1 MSSRLKISFDES
13 IANDHVICWGITVA
27 LLKKSLFGKTPEER
41 RKNIQKKVLQAVEEL
56 GIEGEFRI
64 SLLSAWVRYYVFKL
78 ETEDERYVLNILSPN
93 SPIESFRRVL
103 DPLKEIF
110 EKYSENIAKPVKYT
124 DEFMLQE
131 WVNGIP
137 VSEFR
142 DGDIMKSDPETVK
155 MIEKTIFETSK
166 LLYRIWRDGY
176 IYTPF
181 EDYEVMYCNGR
192 IVLLDITRF
201 ARRRAEENYFDHYF
215 GVPFTPPEVLK
226 GDSPVHRLYYR
237 GVSEKDYFGVEK
249 ERYVELF
256 LRGATSGCKSFEEFS
271 QICLGHLKDTKAEKI
286 WAISGPQQML

>member
-1 MSSRLKISFDES
+1 MSSRLKISFDEN
-13 IANDHVICWGITVA
+13 IAEDHVICWGITVA

-56 GIEGEFRI
+56 GIEGEFRV
-64 SLLSAWVRYYVFKL
+64 SMLSAWARYYVFKL
-78 ETEDERYVLNILSPN
+78 EAGDERYVLNVLSPN
-93 SPIESFRRVL
+93 SPIQSFRKVL

-110 EKYSENIAKPVKYT
+110 EKYAENIAKPVKYT

-142 DGDIMKSDPETVK
+142 DGDIMKGDPETVK

-166 LLYRIWRDGY
+166 LLYRLWRDGY

-181 EDYEVMYCNGR
+181 EDYEVMYCNGK

-201 ARRRAEENYFDHYF
+201 ARRNAKENYFDNYF

-226 GDSPVHRLYYR
+226 SNNPVHRLYYR

-249 ERYVELF
+249 EKYIELF
-256 LRGATSGCKSFEEFS
+256 LRGAASECRSFEEFS
-271 QICLGHLKDTKAEKI
+271 QICPEYVDGKAEKI
-286 WAISGPQQML
+286 WAISSHQQMP